1 MYAVVKTGGKQ
12 YKVAIGDKLRVEK
25 LVAEEG
31 ASINLGDVLMVADGD
46 NITVGSPVLD
56 TSVTATVVGHG
67 RDKKIKVF
75 KMKRRK
81 NYRRTQGHR
90 QSFTEVEIT
99 GIGDVKGEATPAT
112 AKKAAPKPAVEKQA
126 DAAPA
131 PAKETKAT
139 AKDTG
144 PDGVGD
150 NLTTINGIG
159 PVIEKK
165 LHALGVTT
173 FQQIVEL
180 DQARMDE
187 INEQLSFKG
196 RIEREEWVEQAK
208 ELIKG

>member
-12 YKVAIGDKLRVEK
+12 YKVAIGDKLKVEK
-25 LVAEEG
+25 LLAEEG
-31 ASINLGDVLMVADGD
+31 DSVNLGDVLLVADGD
-46 NITVGSPVLD
+46 NITVGSPFLE
-56 TSVTATVVGHG
+56 TAVTATVVGHG

-99 GIGDVKGEATPAT
+99 GIGDAKASAKPKPA
-112 AKKAAPKPAVEKQA
+112 AKKKAAPKPAPAKAAEKKE
-126 DAAPA
+126 APA
-131 PAKETKAT
+131 AKEH
-139 AKDTG
+139 DHG

-165 LHALGVTT
+165 LHGLGITT
-173 FQQIVEL
+173 FQQIADL

>member
-25 LVAEEG
+25 LIAEEG
-31 ASINLGDVLMVADGD
+31 DSVSLGSTLMVADGD
-46 NITVGSPVLD
+46 NVTVGSPTLD
-56 TSVTATVVGHG
+56 AAVTATVIGHG
-67 RDKKIKVF
+67 RDKKIRVF

-99 GIGDVKGEATPAT
+99 GIGDSVAAATPAPT
-112 AKKAAPKPAVEKQA
+112 
-126 DAAPA
+126 
-131 PAKETKAT
+131 PAKEEAKAEPK
-139 AKDTG
+139 AAAVAQAVEHDHG

-165 LHALGVTT
+165 LHAMGVTT
-173 FQQIVEL
+173 FKQISEL

-187 INEQLSFKG
+187 INDQLSFKG

-208 ELIKG
+208 KLIS

>member
-31 ASINLGDVLMVADGD
+31 DSVNLGDVLLVADGD
-46 NITVGSPVLD
+46 NITVGSPFLD
-56 TSVTATVVGHG
+56 TAVTATVVGHG

-99 GIGDVKGEATPAT
+99 GIGGAKAAAKPKPA
-112 AKKAAPKPAVEKQA
+112 AEKKAAPKPAPEK
-126 DAAPA
+126 APEKVA
-131 PAKETKAT
+131 EPAAKEH
-139 AKDTG
+139 DHG
-144 PDGVGD
+144 PDGIGD

-165 LHALGVTT
+165 LHGLGITT
-173 FQQIVEL
+173 FQQIAEL

-196 RIEREEWVEQAK
+196 RIERENWVEQAK